1 MSQTSLK
8 GLKMDVDYIRFQE
21 LPFTTYPGTMGLRNL
36 SELKCNS
43 SVDSEFYHQMS
54 QICHRLGNGCHQFR
68 RVGRQLPIDGGC
80 NRIMILNV
88 PEVMD
93 LRAIVKRRGELLR
106 PRNLSV
112 FLGGIINGQ
121 LPQTSYNSL
130 LFDYFPSAEASI

>member
-1 MSQTSLK
+1 MSQTSLR

-21 LPFTTYPGTMGLRNL
+21 LPFTTYPGMMGLRNL

-93 LRAIVKRRGELLR
+93 WPSNSLDLNPIDNLRDLRAIVKRRGELLR

-112 FLGGIINGQ
+112 FLGG
-121 LPQTSYNSL
+121 L
-130 LFDYFPSAEASI
+130 